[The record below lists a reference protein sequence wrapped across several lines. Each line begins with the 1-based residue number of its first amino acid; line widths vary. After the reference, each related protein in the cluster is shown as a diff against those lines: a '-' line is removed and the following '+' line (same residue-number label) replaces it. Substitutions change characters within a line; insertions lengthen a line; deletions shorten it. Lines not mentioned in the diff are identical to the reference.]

1 MTTLLLARHGET
13 VWHAE
18 NRYAGSSDVGL
29 TAKGVAQAATLGAW
43 AAGRAIG
50 AVYASD
56 LSRAVLTAMPSAK
69 ALGLEVQIDP
79 RLREVHF
86 GRGEGMTRAEMN
98 EVFPT
103 NVANFLASPGH
114 VPLPEGEAG
123 LAAVERAWTSLEE
136 ISARHHGGTV
146 LVVMHSTLMRL
157 LLCRVLGV
165 PLDNYRD
172 TLPCVL
178 NAAITSI
185 TIDQNRPALHS
196 YNVPTSLRG
205 EGAHR

>member
-29 TAKGVAQAATLGAW
+29 TERGAGQAATLGAW
-43 AAGRAIG
+43 AAGRQLA

-56 LSRAVLTAMPSAK
+56 LSRAVLTAVPSAE
-69 ALGLEVQIDP
+69 ALGLEVRIDP

-86 GRGEGMTRAEMN
+86 GRGEGMTRAEMI
-98 EVFPT
+98 EVFPVD
-103 NVANFLASPGH
+103 VASFLANPGY
-114 VPLPEGEAG
+114 VPLPDGETG
-123 LAAVERAWTSLEE
+123 SAAVERAWAALLE
-136 ISARHHGGTV
+136 ISARHQGDTV

-172 TLPCVL
+172 TLPSVQ

-185 TIDQNRPALHS
+185 TINEGKPALHS
-196 YNVPTSLRG
+196 YNVPTS
-205 EGAHR
+205 